1 MCDCQYQVE
10 SELSNIVV
18 TVLKREKDYGKTEL
32 VECDPYGR

>member
-10 SELSNIVV
+10 SELINIVV
-18 TVLKREKDYGKTEL
+18 TVLKKKDYGKTEL